1 MNFDAPQN
9 SECSEVSRED
19 VKDDMEG
26 IVPGE
31 NLGLD
36 QSVGFNLCK
45 EGHNMF
51 ITGVAGTGK
60 ILAAKAHYQVF
71 EKCWEKS

>member
-1 MNFDAPQN
+1 MDPNTVEN
-9 SECSEVSRED
+9 
-19 VKDDMEG
+19 VKDDLDG
-26 IVPGE
+26 IVAGE

-36 QSVGFNLCK
+36 QTKGFNLCK

-60 ILAAKAHYQVF
+60 SWLLKHIIKY
-71 EKCWEKS
+71 